1 MTAARIPEP
10 FQVVLQAPDGQTA
23 TLALQARDRA
33 HAVASAVELAGLGQG
48 ALVVLCCRL
57 GDW

>member
-1 MTAARIPEP
+1 MTPIRPPVP
-10 FQVVLQAPDGQTA
+10 FQIVLQAPDGRTA

-48 ALVVLCCRL
+48 ARVVRCHRL
-57 GDW
+57 GEW